1 MKLPLLL
8 LLFVTCVL
16 GDANE
21 GDGPIE
27 EMWYGSPEAP
37 DWYKFEEADS
47 PSEFTDVEERIVGG
61 SDAFPGQ
68 FPYVVSLKTPDESGF
83 QHFCGGSI
91 LTEEWILTA
100 AHCVINLNVSDYVVV
115 AGEYDLTVDEG
126 TEQVVGVSEAFIYPY
141 LAHGGL
147 YNDTALLRLNSSLEF
162 NVNVSAISLPEYN
175 STPEAGSNATMMG
188 WGSTS
193 NTSQPTWPSRLQ
205 WAVVPVIS
213 LQECIP
219 LASNVPGVNHLCTDA
234 LPDKSICTRDPGGP
248 LVQDAVVIGIAS
260 WNLNPCTAYPY
271 PSIFCQVSNFL
282 DFIYDVMSSGR

>member
-8 LLFVTCVL
+8 LLFVACVL

-21 GDGPIE
+21 GDGPVE
-27 EMWYGSPEAP
+27 EMWYGSPEDP

-100 AHCVINLNVSDYVVV
+100 AHCIVNLNVSDYVVV

-175 STPEAGSNATMMG
+175 STPE
-188 WGSTS
+188 
-193 NTSQPTWPSRLQ
+193 
-205 WAVVPVIS
+205 
-213 LQECIP
+213 
-219 LASNVPGVNHLCTDA
+219 GVYL
-234 LPDKSICTRDPGGP
+234 
-248 LVQDAVVIGIAS
+248 
-260 WNLNPCTAYPY
+260 
-271 PSIFCQVSNFL
+271 
-282 DFIYDVMSSGR
+282 